1 MRSLLLALGAL
12 ATGSAAPPTP
22 PAPARGKPPCE
33 KPVAHAPAKPKGGLV
48 QSDKPNAAQRVIPGL
63 F

>member
-12 ATGSAAPPTP
+12 VTGSAAPPPP
-22 PAPARGKPPCE
+22 PAPAGGKPPCE
-33 KPVAHAPAKPKGGLV
+33 KSDAGSPAKPKGGLV

>member
-12 ATGSAAPPTP
+12 VTGSAAPPP
-22 PAPARGKPPCE
+22 SPAPAGGKPPCE
-33 KPVAHAPAKPKGGLV
+33 KPAAHTPAKTKDGLV
-48 QSDKPNAAQRVIPGL
+48 KADKPNAAQRVIPGL